1 MGRSAIRSP
10 RSASAF
16 TLIEMLISLA
26 IMAVIAAALGAT
38 IVLASRALDQQAGP
52 GASTVAARRASDRL
66 LGEVAVATA
75 FSERTASAVTFSVP
89 DRDGDG
95 TPETIRYAWS
105 GVAGEP
111 LTRQFNDGVP
121 DVVAEDVR
129 QFDLGYLVRTVDPPA
144 AREIES
150 AEQVLIAHDNA
161 PEGTLQEKP
170 VRNKEGGGAYFRPK
184 LPANALRWKV
194 TRVEFVARRSSL
206 LATGSISCDVT
217 SATGSLQPGTEVLD
231 TATVASTSLPLLPQ
245 WKSVSFS
252 SARLQGLS
260 PGVGLCFVVR
270 SGDNGV
276 QAFVQYESGG
286 DPMTANTH
294 WLAWD
299 STRGWSAAQDVSD
312 MRIKVWGTITTTQ

>member
-1 MGRSAIRSP
+1 M
-10 RSASAF
+10 AF

-26 IMAVIAAALGAT
+26 IMAVISAALGAT
-38 IVLASRALDQQAGP
+38 IVLASRALDQQSGP
-52 GASTVAARRASDRL
+52 GAATVNARRATDRF
-66 LGEVAVATA
+66 LGEVAGATA
-75 FSERTASAVTFSVP
+75 FSERTASAVTFTVP

-111 LTRQFNDGVP
+111 LTRQYNGGVP
-121 DVVAEDVR
+121 DVIAEDVR
-129 QFDLGYLVRTVDPPA
+129 QFDLSYLLRTVDPPA
-144 AREIES
+144 AKEIES

-161 PEGTLQEKP
+161 PEGVMLEKA
-170 VRNKEGGGAYFRPK
+170 VRNKEAGGAYFRPK
-184 LPANALRWKV
+184 LPANAVRWKV

-217 SATGSLQPGTEVLD
+217 GATAALQPGTEVLD
-231 TATVASTSLPLLPQ
+231 TATVASTSLPLLSQ

-252 SARLQGLS
+252 SAKLQSLS
-260 PGVGLCFVVR
+260 PGAGLCFVVR
-270 SGDNGV
+270 SADNGV

-294 WLAWD
+294 WLSWD
-299 STRGWSAAQDVSD
+299 SVRGWSGAQDTSD